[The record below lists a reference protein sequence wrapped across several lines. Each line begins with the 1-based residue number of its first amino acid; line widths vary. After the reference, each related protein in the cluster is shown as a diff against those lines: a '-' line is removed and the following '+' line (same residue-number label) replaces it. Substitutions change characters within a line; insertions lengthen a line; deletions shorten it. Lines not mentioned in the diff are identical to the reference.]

1 MDARL
6 GAPIKLRQEETV
18 LKRGV
23 KRLLEGSVLII
34 GVGGL
39 GSPAALVLAVAG
51 VRRIGL
57 VDYDV
62 VELSN
67 LQRQIMHFSPDLER
81 PKVVSAGEKIRALQP
96 ETQVTS
102 YPERL
107 GVDNIERIFRNY
119 DFIIDASDGIG
130 TKFLIN
136 DGAVLLKKPFSYGGI
151 VQFQGQTL
159 TVLPGKTTCLRCL
172 FPVPPSPDDIPSC
185 QQAGILGSV
194 AGGLGVI
201 QAAEALKY
209 LSGKG
214 ELLTD
219 RLLTYDGLSPRW
231 REVQMQPNPRCPVC
245 GQQPTITS
253 LQPTRYEETVL
264 CELG

>member
-6 GAPIKLRQEETV
+6 DTPIKLWQEKAV
-18 LKRGV
+18 QKRAV
-23 KRLLEGSVLII
+23 KRSREGSVLVI

-39 GSPAALVLAVAG
+39 GSPAALALALAG
-51 VRRIGL
+51 VGHIGL
-57 VDYDV
+57 IDHDV

-67 LQRQIMHFSPDLER
+67 LQRQILHLTPDLQR
-81 PKVVSAGEKIRALQP
+81 PKVVSAREKIRTLQP
-96 ETQVTS
+96 ATQVTS
-102 YPERL
+102 YHERL
-107 GVDNIERIFRNY
+107 GAENIELIFQDY
-119 DFIIDASDGIG
+119 DFVIDATDGIG

-136 DGAVLLKKPFSYGGI
+136 DGAVLLNKPFSYGGI

-194 AGGLGVI
+194 AGSLGLI

-209 LSGKG
+209 LRGRG
-214 ELLTD
+214 ELLTN
-219 RLLTYDGLSPRW
+219 RLLTYDGLTSRW
-231 REVQMQPNPRCPVC
+231 REVRLKPNPRCPVC
-245 GQQPTITS
+245 GRQPTITS
-253 LQPTRYEETVL
+253 LQPTHYEEAAL
-264 CELG
+264 CEIG